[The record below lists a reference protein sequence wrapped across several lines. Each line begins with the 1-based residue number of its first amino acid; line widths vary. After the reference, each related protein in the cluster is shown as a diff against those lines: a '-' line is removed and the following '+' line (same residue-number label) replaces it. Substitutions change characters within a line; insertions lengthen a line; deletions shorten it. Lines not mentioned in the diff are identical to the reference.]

1 MLCHQWSGVLLL
13 TEQSHYGQGKGKG
26 VDQWGY
32 PAYPGAPKP
41 QDQMESN
48 ESEEEENEDN
58 SFIGKIKSFFGRGK
72 KKDDD
77 TNRIVGLGMPSCELL
92 TVGTD

>member
-13 TEQSHYGQGKGKG
+13 TEQSHYGHGKGQG
-26 VDQWGY
+26 VDQRGY
-32 PAYPGAPKP
+32 PMYPGVPKP
-41 QDQMESN
+41 EDQMESQ
-48 ESEEEENEDN
+48 ESEEEGNEDN

-77 TNRIVGLGMPSCELL
+77 TNRIVGLGPSFELL